1 MHSPTPILCDF
12 VQTVLLQDVKT
23 LSSMAPIEP
32 LLCDAVQIVLLQD
45 VKTLS
50 SMAPMEPLLF
60 DALQIVL
67 LLDVDFLPPEE
78 LSRIFSARQ
87 EYQST
92 LLHLYN
98 NAVIV
103 LPAFEPLQ
111 GGSAGQALAMK
122 LAKGVP
128 SVLSVSC
135 LASVASQQLLCKC
148 NW

>member
-1 MHSPTPILCDF
+1 MHSPDLIL
-12 VQTVLLQDVKT
+12 L
-23 LSSMAPIEP
+23 
-32 LLCDAVQIVLLQD
+32 DAV
-45 VKTLS
+45 
-50 SMAPMEPLLF
+50 
-60 DALQIVL
+60 QIVL

-128 SVLSVSC
+128 SVLPSS
-135 LASVASQQLLCKC
+135 LLTLVASQWSLCKC
-148 NW
+148 SW